1 MYIPREFKETNQAEI
16 LHFIGKNAL
25 GILVNSTGVFEPL
38 VSHIPF
44 ISSLENDEIIL
55 EGHLSIHNPHAEQI
69 KKGKTALVIF
79 QGPNAYISS
88 SVYTHENVPTWNY
101 QAVHVYGT
109 VEILTKDALQLHLA
123 QAVDFFESGRENKL
137 TYSNFSKSMLDS
149 YLNEIIGFRLRAYKV
164 EAAYKMSQNRNSADF
179 HNIITDLNESSS
191 SSDQEVAKEMDKLK
205 KSQKQ

>member
-1 MYIPREFKETNQAEI
+1 MYIPKEFKETDQAEI

-25 GILVNSTGVFEPL
+25 GILVSSTGVFEPL

-101 QAVHVYGT
+101 QAIHIYGT
-109 VEILTKDALQLHLA
+109 VEILTNDALQTHLA
-123 QAVDFFESGRENKL
+123 RAVDFFESERDPKL
-137 TYSNFSKSMLDS
+137 AYSNFSKSMLES
-149 YLNEIIGFRLRAYKV
+149 YLNEIIGFRLRAYKT
-164 EAAYKMSQNRNSADF
+164 EAAYKMSQNRNEVDYQ
-179 HNIITDLNESSS
+179 NIVTDLSESNNP
-191 SSDQEVAKEMDKLK
+191 SDQEVAKEMLNLK
-205 KSQKQ
+205 KSQKL

>member
-1 MYIPREFKETNQAEI
+1 MYIPKEFKETNQTEI

-25 GILVNSTGVFEPL
+25 GILVNSTGIFEPL

-44 ISSLENDEIIL
+44 ISRLENDEIIL

-101 QAVHVYGT
+101 QAVHIYGT

-149 YLNEIIGFRLRAYKV
+149 YLNEIIGFRLRAYKI
-164 EAAYKMSQNRNSADF
+164 EAAYKMSQNRNSTDF
-179 HNIITDLNESSS
+179 QNIVTDLSKRNNPL
-191 SSDQEVAKEMDKLK
+191 DQEVAKEMDKLK
-205 KSQKQ
+205 KSQKE

>member
-1 MYIPREFKETNQAEI
+1 MYIPKEFKETNPDEI

-25 GILVNSTGVFEPL
+25 GILVNSTGIFEPL

-44 ISSLENDEIIL
+44 ISSLDNDEIIL

-101 QAVHVYGT
+101 QAVHIYGT
-109 VEILTKDALQLHLA
+109 VEILTKDALQAHLD

-137 TYSNFSKSMLDS
+137 NYSNFSKSMLDS
-149 YLNEIIGFRLRAYKV
+149 YLNEIIGFRLRTYKI
-164 EAAYKMSQNRNSADF
+164 EAAYKMSQNRNNTDF
-179 HNIITDLNESSS
+179 QNIVTDLSQSKNSL
-191 SSDQEVAKEMDKLK
+191 DQEVAKEMDKLK
-205 KSQKQ
+205 KSQKE

>member
-1 MYIPREFKETNQAEI
+1 MYIPTEFKETNQAEI

-25 GILVNSTGVFEPL
+25 GILVSSTGVFEPL

-55 EGHLSIHNPHAEQI
+55 EGHLAIHNPHAEQI
-69 KKGKTALVIF
+69 KNGKTALVIF

-101 QAVHVYGT
+101 QAVHIYGT
-109 VEILTKDALQLHLA
+109 VEILTKDALQLHLK
-123 QAVDFFESGRENKL
+123 QAIDYFEAERTNKL
-137 TYSNFSKSMLDS
+137 DYSKFSKSMLES
-149 YLNEIIGFRLRAYKV
+149 YLSEIIGFRLRTYRT
-164 EAAYKMSQNRNSADF
+164 EAAYKLSQNRNKSDF
-179 HNIITDLNESSS
+179 QNIVTDLSESKNPL
-191 SSDQEVAKEMDKLK
+191 DQEVAKEMDKLK